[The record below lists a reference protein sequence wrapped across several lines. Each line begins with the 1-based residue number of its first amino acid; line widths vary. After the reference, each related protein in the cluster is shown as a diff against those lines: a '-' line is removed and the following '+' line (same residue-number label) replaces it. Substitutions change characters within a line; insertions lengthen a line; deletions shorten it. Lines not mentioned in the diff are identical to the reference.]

1 MKAQTLADVFYGTDL
16 KGSARQLF
24 SLVEVEKIA
33 ELAAAESVDNTRKL
47 VDSLVTRAADRLFD
61 ISLMEIMIGAWAKM
75 VALQEYAI
83 GEKLSSEKTHKYV
96 LSEHKIT
103 SRHSPLIELFVYDKK
118 VTDVK
123 VDIALTLLM
132 GKTTLRIKH
141 GRIMEVKISGCQG
154 IGRVSCHGQEILE
167 QKTTEL
173 EFPRAIKL
181 GDGIEIPPPLN
192 IKVAS

>member
-1 MKAQTLADVFYGTDL
+1 MKVQTLADVFYGTDL

-24 SLVEVEKIA
+24 SLAEVEKTA

-47 VDSLVTRAADRLFD
+47 VDSLVSRAADRLFD
-61 ISLMEIMIGAWAKM
+61 ISLMEIMIGAWAKIL
-75 VALQEYAI
+75 ALQEYAI
-83 GEKLSSEKTHKYV
+83 GEKLLSKKTHKLM
-96 LSEHKIT
+96 LSEYKIT
-103 SRHSPLIELFVYDKK
+103 SKHSPVIELFVYDKK

-132 GKTTLRIKH
+132 AKTTLRIKR

-154 IGRVSCHGQEILE
+154 TGKVSCYGQVILE

-173 EFPRAIKL
+173 EFPKAIKL
-181 GDGIEIPPPLN
+181 GDGIEIPPPLKV
-192 IKVAS
+192 KVA

>member
-1 MKAQTLADVFYGTDL
+1 MKVQTLADVFYGTDL

-24 SLVEVEKIA
+24 SLAEVEKIA

-47 VDSLVTRAADRLFD
+47 VDSLVARAADRLFD

-75 VALQEYAI
+75 LALQEYAI
-83 GEKLSSEKTHKYV
+83 GEKLLSEKTHKFM
-96 LSEHKIT
+96 LSQHKIT
-103 SRHSPLIELFVYDKK
+103 SKHSPLIELFVYDKK
-118 VTDVK
+118 VTEVK
-123 VDIALTLLM
+123 VNIALTLLM
-132 GKTTLRIKH
+132 AKTTLRIKR

-154 IGRVSCHGQEILE
+154 IGKVSCYGQVILE

-181 GDGIEIPPPLN
+181 GDGIEIPPPLK
-192 IKVAS
+192 IKVA

>member
-1 MKAQTLADVFYGTDL
+1 MKAQTLANVFYGTDL

-24 SLVEVEKIA
+24 SLAEVEKTA

-47 VDSLVTRAADRLFD
+47 VDSLVARAADRLFD

-75 VALQEYAI
+75 LALQEYAI
-83 GEKLSSEKTHKYV
+83 GEKLLSNKTHKFM
-96 LSEHKIT
+96 LSEHKIK
-103 SRHSPLIELFVYDKK
+103 SKHSPMIELFVYDKK
-118 VTDVK
+118 VTEVK

-132 GKTTLRIKH
+132 AKTTLRIKR

-154 IGRVSCHGQEILE
+154 IGKVSCYGQEIME

-181 GDGIEIPPPLN
+181 GDGVEIPPPLK
-192 IKVAS
+192 IKVA